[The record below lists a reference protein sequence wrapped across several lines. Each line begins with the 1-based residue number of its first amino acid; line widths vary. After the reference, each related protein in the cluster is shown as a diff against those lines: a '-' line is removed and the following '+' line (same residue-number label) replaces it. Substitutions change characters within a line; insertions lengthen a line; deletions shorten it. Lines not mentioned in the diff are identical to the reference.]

1 MKGLAIL
8 GILVAV
14 LVVIVI
20 NPSMVAHPVL
30 DWAKQNPQ
38 VESAPEVVFDTAR
51 FCQFLTDG
59 DTAIELY
66 EYLYQKYPDNKA
78 LCAPAMYYC
87 GQIKQESGYI
97 KVIRMQAI
105 PYLQIVLDQYS
116 DQAQWVAKA
125 QQLMSEVNGD
135 HP

>member
-1 MKGLAIL
+1 MKGLAIFGAL
-8 GILVAV
+8 MAV

-20 NPSMVAHPVL
+20 SPSVVAHPVL
-30 DWAKQNPQ
+30 SWAKQNPQ
-38 VESAPEVVFDTAR
+38 VESAPEILFDTAR
-51 FCQFLTDG
+51 FCQLVTDG

-66 EYLYQKYPDNKA
+66 SYLYQQYPNNAA

-87 GQIKQESGYI
+87 GEIKREAGYI
-97 KVIRMQAI
+97 KVIRMEAL
-105 PYLQIVLDQYS
+105 PYLQIVLDQYP
-116 DQAQWVAKA
+116 DQQKWVVKA